1 MIHKLIRAG
10 TMPNIKKWFVFFA
23 VSAMALSSCQ
33 PAETV
38 NAGSPKVVR
47 EIPLL
52 LQLVV
57 GKAEEEAPNECLK
70 CHSDKDR
77 LIETADPVEPV
88 AESESKG
95 VG

>member
-1 MIHKLIRAG
+1 
-10 TMPNIKKWFVFFA
+10 MPNTKKWFVILA

-33 PAETV
+33 PAETA
-38 NAGSPKVVR
+38 NAGAPKVVR

-52 LQLVV
+52 FQSVV
-57 GKAEEEAPNECLK
+57 ESAQEEAPNECLK

-77 LIETADPVEPV
+77 LIETADPVEAI

>member
-1 MIHKLIRAG
+1 
-10 TMPNIKKWFVFFA
+10 MPNIKKWFVFFA
-23 VSAMALSSCQ
+23 VGAMALSSCQ

-38 NAGSPKVVR
+38 NAVSPKFAP

-52 LQLVV
+52 FQSAVED
-57 GKAEEEAPNECLK
+57 AQQEETPNECLK
-70 CHSDKDR
+70 CHTDKDR
-77 LIETADPVEPV
+77 LIETADAVEPI

>member
-1 MIHKLIRAG
+1 
-10 TMPNIKKWFVFFA
+10 MPNVKKWFVFFA

-33 PAETV
+33 SAETA
-38 NAGSPKVVR
+38 NAGSPKVER

-52 LQLVV
+52 FQSAVED
-57 GKAEEEAPNECLK
+57 AQEEQAPNECLK
-70 CHSDKDR
+70 CHSDKEH
-77 LIETADPVEPV
+77 LIETADPVEAI